1 MPDAE
6 THLVDLSKVPQAGIP
21 DIPVS
26 IVGDRVL
33 SRYCDNIWD
42 LNPYLPTKNN
52 RQTKIRFDLA
62 FTDGSCL
69 TDVKHIRLLESAKRF
84 LYVRWRV
91 KAPHSR
97 KYISARTM
105 LNNWMQLRAVL
116 IWMVAEDLRAFGDL
130 TSQRCLAYAANQK
143 GKLKGST
150 QIINL
155 QILTTYYDLADHL
168 VDPLPEY
175 PWGTTAPI
183 FLADNQHVA
192 RARGVRLATTEVIP
206 ARIMRVIVQ
215 RALDY
220 VENHARRL
228 LAVRDKILAVRKIER
243 AKLHATHRIRYPDGF
258 ASIYRDEEQYLAV
271 RLSHVAASSINKV
284 CAQHGFESLGDFN
297 RELIRLRTA
306 CHVTCAVFSGM
317 RESELASLE
326 VGCFSKREGFD
337 GDTFCWLQGLTYKL
351 ERDPTPAKWMVP
363 EIVGVA
369 VDVATKLGAPTRTVC
384 AGRILTIEN
393 TLKITTLQS
402 NVKDKLL
409 AELDEAKKHRYSLL
423 FTERENGRI
432 LALGGAS
439 ASNALREFSQSAGA
453 IVEQQDMQGVIN
465 HEKVRVGEVWPLASH
480 QFRRTFAVFVARNLL
495 GDVRYLREHFKH
507 WSIDMTLHYAR
518 HDDSVDVTVFSDVL
532 TERDELQA
540 IIMEK
545 WIKTDA
551 PLSGGGGARIT
562 TFRHRG
568 DVKTVSDM
576 REFCRRLGEDV
587 YVRGTGHSWC
597 LASGNGCGG
606 HGLYDAVLCTAC
618 GESIIDS
625 THLLVWRGIRQ
636 QQIEVLQCP
645 DLGQPSR
652 QRCIEHLRKAEKIL
666 TDLGDVITPHKV
678 PPSPFYDGVYQ

>member
-1 MPDAE
+1 MPNTGA
-6 THLVDLSKVPQAGIP
+6 HLVDLLNTSQADAP

-26 IVGDRVL
+26 IAGERVL
-33 SRYCDNIWD
+33 SRYRDNIWD
-42 LNPYLPTKNN
+42 LSPYLPTKNS
-52 RQTKIRFDLA
+52 RIKKIRFDVPFA
-62 FTDGSCL
+62 DDSRL
-69 TDVKHIRLLESAKRF
+69 TDVKHILLLESAKRF

-97 KYISARTM
+97 KYISARTI
-105 LNNWMQLRAVL
+105 LNNWTQLRALL
-116 IWMVAEDLRAFGDL
+116 IWMVAENIRTFGEL
-130 TSQRCLAYAANQK
+130 TPQRCLAYAATQK
-143 GKLKGST
+143 KRLKGST

-155 QILTTYYDLADHL
+155 QILTTYYDLTKHL
-168 VDPLPEY
+168 VDQLPEY

-183 FLADNQHVA
+183 FLAGNPPVA
-192 RARGVRLATTEVIP
+192 RAQGFRLATTEVIP
-206 ARIMRVIVQ
+206 SRILRMIVQ
-215 RALDY
+215 TALDY
-220 VENHARRL
+220 VENRAGPL
-228 LAVRDKILAVRKIER
+228 LAVRDKIFTVRKLER
-243 AKLHATHRIRYPDGF
+243 KKLHAAHRARYPSGF
-258 ASIYRDEEQYLAV
+258 SSIYSDEKQYLAV
-271 RLSHVAASSINKV
+271 RLSHLAAPQINKICSKYGV
-284 CAQHGFESLGDFN
+284 ESIGNFN
-297 RELIRLRTA
+297 RELVRLRTA
-306 CHVTCAVFSGM
+306 CHVICAIFSGM

-337 GDTFCWLQGLTYKL
+337 GEIFCWLHGLTYKL
-351 ERDPTPAKWMVP
+351 ERDPTPTKWMVP

-369 VDVATKLGAPTRTVC
+369 VDVATKLGEPARSEC
-384 AGRILTIEN
+384 ASRIRTIEN
-393 TLKITTLQS
+393 TLKIITERDDTKS
-402 NVKDKLL
+402 VLL
-409 AELDEAKKHRYSLL
+409 AELDEAKKHRNSLL

-453 IVEQQDMQGVIN
+453 IVEQQDMQSVIDR
-465 HEKVRVGEVWPLASH
+465 EKVKVGEIWPLTSH

-507 WSIDMTLHYAR
+507 WSIDMTLYYAR
-518 HDDSVDVTVFSDVL
+518 HDSDVDMTVFSDVL

-545 WIKTDA
+545 WIKTNV
-551 PLSGGGGARIT
+551 PLSGGGGARIM
-562 TFRHRG
+562 TFRNRG

-606 HGLYDAVLCTAC
+606 HGLYDSVLCTTC

-625 THLLVWRGIRQ
+625 THLSIWRGIRQ

-645 DLGQPSR
+645 DLGVPSW
-652 QRCIEHLRKAEKIL
+652 QRCVEHLRKAERTL
-666 TDLGDVITPHKV
+666 EDLGDVVTPHQV
-678 PPSPFYDGVYQ
+678 PPSAIDDGV